1 MYLHLGQESIVRTRD
16 ILGIFDLDTASLSRH
31 TRDYLAAAEKA
42 GRVVTVTGELPKS
55 FIVTTGESPR
65 RIHQPDLRGHAE
77 KAQRVC
83 GRHQQHRKIGSRR
96 KIERLPGSA
105 PPRLSS
111 CKARAAFEIPP
122 PFPARPLWR
131 TAEKL

>member
-55 FIVTTGESPR
+55 FIVTTGESPAVY
-65 RIHQPDLRGHAE
+65 ISNLRGHAE
-77 KAQRVC
+77 KAQRVVD
-83 GRHQQHRKIGSRR
+83 GISN
-96 KIERLPGSA
+96 IE
-105 PPRLSS
+105 
-111 CKARAAFEIPP
+111 K
-122 PFPARPLWR
+122 
-131 TAEKL
+131 

>member
-55 FIVTTGESPR
+55 FILTDWPGETTVYTSPVSSVTLGARAR
-65 RIHQPDLRGHAE
+65 RGI
-77 KAQRVC
+77 
-83 GRHQQHRKIGSRR
+83 RR
-96 KIERLPGSA
+96 KR
-105 PPRLSS
+105 R
-111 CKARAAFEIPP
+111 
-122 PFPARPLWR
+122 
-131 TAEKL
+131 